1 MFTYTKPKTFVT
13 IGVVSLLAVL
23 FVLGFFFWRNQNVQ
37 NNFSDNANNLSVQ
50 RWQLVQE
57 SQFSLSVSP
66 DWQIERESCSEELR
80 CSNVLLRKNG
90 FYINISTNVLFT
102 GGGSLGNPFSDV
114 CGGEY
119 SQPIEITNK
128 LVRLDAVAP
137 SDCVLSTLSQT
148 ASEQSSKQS
157 VKMWV
162 GSTITNKI
170 QGKLSPY
177 LTRSDNFKAIS
188 PTYFNQAKFVTDEN
202 GQYIAITYGYDG
214 NMPNSSAG
222 LAPKILTLESSEL
235 QQYLQEMDKIV
246 ATFQINPNFNF
257 TN

>member
-1 MFTYTKPKTFVT
+1 MFTYTKQKIFVI
-13 IGVVSLLAVL
+13 IGVISLLAVL
-23 FVLGFFFWRNQNVQ
+23 FVLGFFFWKNQNVQ

-66 DWQIERESCSEELR
+66 DWQIERESCSEELG
-80 CSNVLLRKNG
+80 CSNILLRKDG

-148 ASEQSSKQS
+148 TSEQSSKQS

-188 PTYFNQAKFVTDEN
+188 PTYFNQAKFVMDEN

-214 NMPNSSAG
+214 NMPNSFAG

-235 QQYLQEMDKIV
+235 NNTYKRWIKLLPLFK
-246 ATFQINPNFNF
+246 
-257 TN
+257 